1 MKKNMKIKGS
11 ILSSFYHYYVSDTVL
26 LKRLHI
32 IFHTKSQH
40 EFDIEIYVT
49 VYKSL
54 LCYLSV

>member
-1 MKKNMKIKGS
+1 MKIKGS

-26 LKRLHI
+26 LKRLHV
-32 IFHTKSQH
+32 IFHKKSQH
-40 EFDIEIYVT
+40 EFGIEICVT